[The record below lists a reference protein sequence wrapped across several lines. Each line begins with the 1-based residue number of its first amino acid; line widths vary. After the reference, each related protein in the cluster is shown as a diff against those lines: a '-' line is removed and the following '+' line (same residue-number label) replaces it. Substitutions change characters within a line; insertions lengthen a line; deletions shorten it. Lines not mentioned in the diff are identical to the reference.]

1 MRHRATNR
9 FGDEMHTYTVCVCVF
24 HTHAYTKDD
33 KIKTNGARAEKEV
46 HQRDSDVKI
55 QTKVH
60 D

>member
-1 MRHRATNR
+1 M
-9 FGDEMHTYTVCVCVF
+9 GL
-24 HTHAYTKDD
+24 KDD
-33 KIKTNGARAEKEV
+33 KFKTNGARAEKEV